1 MASRSCSWRRQKEAL
16 LTEMLAQIRSLGDQ
30 IRWAASAVMPAIGT
44 QYEVL
49 YAGMGGSGIAG
60 DYARPIAESFG
71 TRITVHKGYGPIPLW
86 AIRQRPLVLAAS
98 YSGNTEETVDF
109 VLSAQESGLPV
120 ATVTTGG
127 NLGDLSSRYGWP
139 SIVVPGGMQP
149 RAAVGYMVGAALRC
163 LEGAYAIEDHRL
175 AYVEAADLA
184 DRETAE
190 GSDSWIIAS
199 DIASKLQGR
208 IPIIYGGGQL
218 SSVVAQRWKT
228 QINENA
234 KMPAWW
240 SVLPEL
246 DHNEI
251 TGWETLPELTRDHLG
266 IVALRDRSDHD
277 RVDLR
282 FAHTR
287 DLTEDSVLWADEVM
301 ASGTSLLA
309 RLVSLTVVGDLVSW
323 MLAERAGVDPVPV
336 AIIEDLKNLLAK
348 ES

>member
-1 MASRSCSWRRQKEAL
+1 
-16 LTEMLAQIRSLGDQ
+16 MLAQIRSLGDQ
-30 IRWAASAVMPAIGT
+30 IRWAATAEMPAVGT
-44 QYEVL
+44 QYEIL

-60 DYARPIAESFG
+60 DFARSIAESFG
-71 TRITVHKGYGPIPLW
+71 TRLTVHKGYGPIAPW

-98 YSGNTEETVDF
+98 YSGNTEETLDF
-109 VLSAQESGLPV
+109 VLSAHESGLPV
-120 ATVTTGG
+120 TTVTTGG
-127 NLGDLSSRYGWP
+127 ELGDLSSRHGWP
-139 SIVVPGGMQP
+139 TIAVPGGMQP
-149 RAAVGYMVGAALRC
+149 RAAVGYMVGAALRT
-163 LEGAYAIEDHRL
+163 LEGAYAVEDHRL
-175 AYVEAADLA
+175 AYVEAAELA

-190 GSDSWIIAS
+190 GSDSWAVATEIAS
-199 DIASKLQGR
+199 RLGGR
-208 IPIIYGGGQL
+208 IPIVYGGGPL

-234 KMPAWW
+234 KMPSWW
-240 SVLPEL
+240 SALPEL

-251 TGWETLPELTRDHLG
+251 TGWETLPELTRDHLA

-287 DLTEDSVLWADEVM
+287 DLTEDSVPWAGEVRS
-301 ASGTSLLA
+301 SGISLLA

-336 AIIEDLKNLLAK
+336 ATIEDLKRLLAK